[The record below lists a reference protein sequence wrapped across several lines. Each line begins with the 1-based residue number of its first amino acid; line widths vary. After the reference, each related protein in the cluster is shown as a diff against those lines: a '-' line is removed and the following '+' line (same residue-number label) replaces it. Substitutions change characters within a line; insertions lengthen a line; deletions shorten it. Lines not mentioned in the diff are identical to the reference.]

1 MENII
6 SFGISIYTST
16 QLYKKRE
23 QQQQQQLLMQ
33 QLQQMQQH
41 PPLGDPMNS
50 EGMMKMVEN
59 QRVSELPLEGFTFNS
74 LLPLTGIDQ
83 IGTISG
89 LQNPNLL
96 TQNQFLL
103 ASQQQQAVNL
113 KYHLLTSMQKMVSLS
128 EIMDLRCN
136 QIHKRVPLNNR
147 ISCNRLMLTIKQRL
161 LKIFFILR
169 SWSHTRKKQSYLL
182 PFFIKWEVVS

>member
-1 MENII
+1 
-6 SFGISIYTST
+6 
-16 QLYKKRE
+16 
-23 QQQQQQLLMQ
+23 MQ

-89 LQNPNLL
+89 LRNPNLL

-103 ASQQQQAVNL
+103 ASQQQQAMNL

-136 QIHKRVPLNNR
+136 QIHKRPRYCLIFSMKMAQMQQSSSQQPDQLQQTHADHKTETSKDFFHFEKLVAYEQKTKLLVA
-147 ISCNRLMLTIKQRL
+147 IFHQMGSC
-161 LKIFFILR
+161 
-169 SWSHTRKKQSYLL
+169 
-182 PFFIKWEVVS
+182 